1 MWSEVLL
8 VLLGPWNWH
17 SWLWPG
23 LWEEV
28 SGTVWWS
35 PRACVQASW
44 VAFYLLRERLSRP
57 FIEAWELGGPQG
69 PSRSW
74 KPGMTLPKSSLQ
86 PRAQGVLLKRSSCL
100 KDNLVENDYHPKQS
114 RDSVQLLSNHQCH
127 FFPQNLNKKMVQFE
141 WKHKWLQIAKVIL
154 RKEDGP
160 GGIRPPDFRLYSKD
174 TVIKTF
180 WYWLKNRN
188 IDQRNR
194 IESLEINPC
203 TFGHLIYDKGGKN
216 IQWRKDSLFNKW
228 C

>member
-1 MWSEVLL
+1 MVWGPACTPGALKLTLVAAAWSVGGGVGDCLMVTEGMCP
-8 VLLGPWNWH
+8 GP
-17 SWLWPG
+17 PA
-23 LWEEV
+23 
-28 SGTVWWS
+28 
-35 PRACVQASW
+35 PK
-44 VAFYLLRERLSRP
+44 
-57 FIEAWELGGPQG
+57 GGPQG
-69 PSRSW
+69 PSGSW

-114 RDSVQLLSNHQCH
+114 RDSVQLLSNHQRH

-160 GGIRPPDFRLYSKD
+160 GGIRPPDFRLYYKD

>member
-1 MWSEVLL
+1 MAKKGFLI
-8 VLLGPWNWH
+8 PY
-17 SWLWPG
+17 
-23 LWEEV
+23 
-28 SGTVWWS
+28 
-35 PRACVQASW
+35 
-44 VAFYLLRERLSRP
+44 FRLSISFPCGLRSCLYSWGLETDTRGCGLVCGRRCRGLSDGHRGHVSRP
-57 FIEAWELGGPQG
+57 PSSQGGPQG
-69 PSRSW
+69 PSGSW

-160 GGIRPPDFRLYSKD
+160 GGIRPPDFRLYYKD